1 MNKSEIL
8 ARARNEKTDE
18 MAIRVRDQS
27 MRWTYLTMVA
37 VAALFAYLR
46 ASKGQPMMDLCVT
59 VCASVAV
66 GHFYRAIRLHERS
79 YLIIGLITLLVAV
92 LSLIRFCMGH

>member
-1 MNKSEIL
+1 MNKSDIL
-8 ARARNEKTDE
+8 ARARSEKSDE

-27 MRWTYLTMVA
+27 IRWTYLVMVII
-37 VAALFAYLR
+37 AALFAYLR

-66 GHFYRAIRLHERS
+66 GHFYRAIRLKERS
-79 YLIIGLITLLVAV
+79 YLIIGVIALLAAILGLV
-92 LSLIRFCMGH
+92 RFCMGH